1 MRQTRTQGADREQ
14 RIAEHAGADGI
25 RARLRRPEPARD
37 VSFAGF
43 GVASLA
49 NFSTGIAWLH
59 PGIFVGMAV
68 LSALIAVPAGHVGRF
83 RGRRLDGEGR
93 GTALL
98 GIVVGWLLLFVCAL
112 AVLAYIGLIAGLAF
126 LADAF

>member
-1 MRQTRTQGADREQ
+1 VASGSRSTQ
-14 RIAEHAGADGI
+14 AGAGSGRGI
-25 RARLRRPEPARD
+25 GGRNRPAK
-37 VSFAGF
+37 VSVFLAGF

-49 NFSTGIAWLH
+49 NFYTGIAWLN

-68 LSALIAVPAGHVGRF
+68 LCALAAIPAGHVGRF

-98 GIVVGWLLLFVCAL
+98 GIVVGWLLLLVCSL

-126 LADAF
+126 LADAL